1 LPNDLEFELGK
12 SEAYAAEK
20 YAIKNERP
28 FWNIKDNPCLFFA
41 TPVTKR
47 SPALS
52 FAAFLSPISIPRE
65 VQPMPPQATQVA
77 ISASPED
84 QLRPQHSQLLKKVK
98 ILDRVRELQAEAAQE
113 VKETID
119 KCVAEIN
126 EDRRDAKA
134 QGQHS
139 AAISAVMGKAKL
151 LGLVTDKHEDV
162 TSKPDFSKATSLN
175 DVGIKLLQSVGYAEP
190 SPADVALALEAH
202 EHLIAQLE
210 AIAERAQ
217 SLSAEQ

>member
-1 LPNDLEFELGK
+1 MPVLRNPRHEAFARAIFRGIFEPDLYPTQGA
-12 SEAYAAEK
+12 AYAAAG
-20 YAIKNERP
+20 YTSR
-28 FWNIKDNPCLFFA
+28 NIGKPGGSA
-41 TPVTKR
+41 E
-47 SPALS
+47 
-52 FAAFLSPISIPRE
+52 AA
-65 VQPMPPQATQVA
+65 A
-77 ISASPED
+77 
-84 QLRPQHSQLLKKVK
+84 SQLLKKVK

-119 KCVAEIN
+119 KCVAELN

-151 LGLVTDKHEDV
+151 LGLVTDKHED
-162 TSKPDFSKATSLN
+162 TKPDFSKATSLN
-175 DVGIKLLQSVGYAEP
+175 DVGIGLLQSVGYASP
-190 SPADVALALEAH
+190 SSDDVALALEAQATM
-202 EHLIAQLE
+202 IAQLE

>member
-1 LPNDLEFELGK
+1 MPVLSNPRHEAFARAIFRGIFEPDLYPTQGA
-12 SEAYAAEK
+12 AYAAAG
-20 YAIKNERP
+20 YTSR
-28 FWNIKDNPCLFFA
+28 NIGKPGGSA
-41 TPVTKR
+41 E
-47 SPALS
+47 
-52 FAAFLSPISIPRE
+52 AA
-65 VQPMPPQATQVA
+65 A
-77 ISASPED
+77 
-84 QLRPQHSQLLKKVK
+84 SQLLKKVK

-113 VKETID
+113 VKETIE
-119 KCVAEIN
+119 KCVAELN

-151 LGLVTDKHEDV
+151 LGLVTERHEDV
-162 TSKPDFSKATSLN
+162 TGKPDFSKATSLE

-190 SPADVALALEAH
+190 SPGDVALALEAH
-202 EHLIAQLE
+202 EHMIAQLE

>member
-1 LPNDLEFELGK
+1 MPVLRNPRHEAFARAIFRGIFEPDLYPTRGT
-12 SEAYAAEK
+12 AYRAAG
-20 YAIKNERP
+20 YRASG
-28 FWNIKDNPCLFFA
+28 L
-41 TPVTKR
+41 
-47 SPALS
+47 
-52 FAAFLSPISIPRE
+52 RE
-65 VQPMPPQATQVA
+65 PGG
-77 ISASPED
+77 SAEVNAS
-84 QLRPQHSQLLKKVK
+84 RLLKNAK

-119 KCVAEIN
+119 KCVAELN

-162 TSKPDFSKATSLN
+162 TKPDFSKATSLN
-175 DVGIKLLQSVGYAEP
+175 DIGLKLLQAVGYSSP

-202 EHLIAQLE
+202 GAMIAQLE

>member
-1 LPNDLEFELGK
+1 MPVLRNPRHEAFACAIFRGIFEPDLYPTQGA
-12 SEAYAAEK
+12 AYAAAG
-20 YAIKNERP
+20 YTSR
-28 FWNIKDNPCLFFA
+28 NIGKPGGSA
-41 TPVTKR
+41 E
-47 SPALS
+47 
-52 FAAFLSPISIPRE
+52 AA
-65 VQPMPPQATQVA
+65 A
-77 ISASPED
+77 
-84 QLRPQHSQLLKKVK
+84 SQLLKKVK
-98 ILDRVRELQAEAAQE
+98 ILDRVRELQAQAADQ

-119 KCVAEIN
+119 KCVAELN

-151 LGLVTDKHEDV
+151 LGLVTEKHEDV
-162 TSKPDFSKATSLN
+162 TGKPDFSKATSLN

-202 EHLIAQLE
+202 ERFTATLE

-217 SLSAEQ
+217 GCLISKPTH

>member
-1 LPNDLEFELGK
+1 MPVLRNPRHEAFARAIFRGIFEPDLYPTQGA
-12 SEAYAAEK
+12 AYAAAG
-20 YAIKNERP
+20 YTSR
-28 FWNIKDNPCLFFA
+28 NIGKPGGSA
-41 TPVTKR
+41 E
-47 SPALS
+47 
-52 FAAFLSPISIPRE
+52 AA
-65 VQPMPPQATQVA
+65 A
-77 ISASPED
+77 
-84 QLRPQHSQLLKKVK
+84 SQLLKKVK

-119 KCVAEIN
+119 KCVAELN

-162 TSKPDFSKATSLN
+162 TTSKPDFTKATSLQ
-175 DVGIKLLQSVGYAEP
+175 DVGLKLLQSVGYASP
-190 SPADVALALEAH
+190 SPDDVALALEAH

>member
-1 LPNDLEFELGK
+1 MSALKNLRHEAFAQAIFRGIFEPDLYPTHGT
-12 SEAYAAEK
+12 AYRAAG
-20 YAIKNERP
+20 YRASG
-28 FWNIKDNPCLFFA
+28 L
-41 TPVTKR
+41 
-47 SPALS
+47 
-52 FAAFLSPISIPRE
+52 RE
-65 VQPMPPQATQVA
+65 PGG
-77 ISASPED
+77 SAEVNAS
-84 QLRPQHSQLLKKVK
+84 RLLKNAK

-119 KCVAEIN
+119 KCVAELN

-162 TSKPDFSKATSLN
+162 TKHDFSKAESLN
-175 DVGIKLLQSVGYAEP
+175 DVGIGLLQAVGYASP

-202 EHLIAQLE
+202 GNMIEQLE

-217 SLSAEQ
+217 SLGAEQ

>member
-1 LPNDLEFELGK
+1 MPVLRNPRHEAFARAIFRGIFEPDLYPTRGT
-12 SEAYAAEK
+12 AYRAAG
-20 YAIKNERP
+20 YRASG
-28 FWNIKDNPCLFFA
+28 L
-41 TPVTKR
+41 
-47 SPALS
+47 
-52 FAAFLSPISIPRE
+52 RE
-65 VQPMPPQATQVA
+65 PGG
-77 ISASPED
+77 SAEVNAS
-84 QLRPQHSQLLKKVK
+84 RLLKNAK

-119 KCVAEIN
+119 KCVAELN

-162 TSKPDFSKATSLN
+162 TKPDFSKATSLN
-175 DVGIKLLQSVGYAEP
+175 DIGLKLLQAVGYASP
-190 SPADVALALEAH
+190 SSDDIALALEAH
-202 EHLIAQLE
+202 EHMIAQLE

>member
-1 LPNDLEFELGK
+1 
-12 SEAYAAEK
+12 
-20 YAIKNERP
+20 
-28 FWNIKDNPCLFFA
+28 
-41 TPVTKR
+41 
-47 SPALS
+47 
-52 FAAFLSPISIPRE
+52 
-65 VQPMPPQATQVA
+65 
-77 ISASPED
+77 
-84 QLRPQHSQLLKKVK
+84 
-98 ILDRVRELQAEAAQE
+98 
-113 VKETID
+113 
-119 KCVAEIN
+119 
-126 EDRRDAKA
+126 
-134 QGQHS
+134 
-139 AAISAVMGKAKL
+139 MGKAKL

>member
-1 LPNDLEFELGK
+1 MPVLRNPRHEAFARAIFRGIFEPDLYPTHGT
-12 SEAYAAEK
+12 AYRAAG
-20 YAIKNERP
+20 YRASG
-28 FWNIKDNPCLFFA
+28 L
-41 TPVTKR
+41 
-47 SPALS
+47 
-52 FAAFLSPISIPRE
+52 RE
-65 VQPMPPQATQVA
+65 PGG
-77 ISASPED
+77 SAEVNAS
-84 QLRPQHSQLLKKVK
+84 RLLKNAK

-119 KCVAEIN
+119 KCVAELN

-162 TSKPDFSKATSLN
+162 TSKPDFTKATSLN
-175 DVGIKLLQSVGYAEP
+175 DVGIGLLQSVGYASP

-202 EHLIAQLE
+202 ASLIEQLE

-217 SLSAEQ
+217 GGRMLD

>member
-1 LPNDLEFELGK
+1 V
-12 SEAYAAEK
+12 
-20 YAIKNERP
+20 
-28 FWNIKDNPCLFFA
+28 KDYVG
-41 TPVTKR
+41 TSKIM
-47 SPALS
+47 PALRNPRHEA
-52 FAAFLSPISIPRE
+52 FAQAIFRGIFEPDLYPTRGTAYRAAGYRASGLRE
-65 VQPMPPQATQVA
+65 PGG
-77 ISASPED
+77 SAEVNAS
-84 QLRPQHSQLLKKVK
+84 RLLKNAK

-119 KCVAEIN
+119 KCVAELN

-162 TSKPDFSKATSLN
+162 TSKPDFTKATSLQ
-175 DVGIKLLQSVGYAEP
+175 DVGLKLLQAVGYESP
-190 SPADVALALEAH
+190 SSDDIALALEAH
-202 EHLIAQLE
+202 ATMIAQLE

-217 SLSAEQ
+217 SVNAEQ

>member
-1 LPNDLEFELGK
+1 MPVLRNPRHEAFARAIFRGIFEPNLYPTRGT
-12 SEAYAAEK
+12 AYRAAG
-20 YAIKNERP
+20 YRASG
-28 FWNIKDNPCLFFA
+28 L
-41 TPVTKR
+41 
-47 SPALS
+47 
-52 FAAFLSPISIPRE
+52 RE
-65 VQPMPPQATQVA
+65 PGG
-77 ISASPED
+77 SAEVNAS
-84 QLRPQHSQLLKKVK
+84 RLLKNAK

-119 KCVAEIN
+119 KCVAELN

-162 TSKPDFSKATSLN
+162 TKPDFSKATSLK
-175 DVGIKLLQSVGYAEP
+175 DVGIGLLQSVGYASP
-190 SPADVALALEAH
+190 SSDDVALALEAH
-202 EHLIAQLE
+202 ATMIAQLE

>member
-1 LPNDLEFELGK
+1 MPVLRNPRHEAFARAIFRGIFEPDLYPTRGA
-12 SEAYAAEK
+12 AYAAAG
-20 YAIKNERP
+20 YTSR
-28 FWNIKDNPCLFFA
+28 NIGKPGGSA
-41 TPVTKR
+41 E
-47 SPALS
+47 
-52 FAAFLSPISIPRE
+52 AA
-65 VQPMPPQATQVA
+65 A
-77 ISASPED
+77 
-84 QLRPQHSQLLKKVK
+84 SQLLKKVK

-119 KCVAEIN
+119 KCVAELN

-162 TSKPDFSKATSLN
+162 TSKPDFTKATSLQ
-175 DVGIKLLQSVGYAEP
+175 DVGLKLLQAVGYESP
-190 SPADVALALEAH
+190 SSDDIALALEAH
-202 EHLIAQLE
+202 ATMIAQLE

-217 SLSAEQ
+217 SLSVEQ

>member
-1 LPNDLEFELGK
+1 MPVLRNPRHEAFARAIFRGIFEPDLYPTRGT
-12 SEAYAAEK
+12 AYRAAG
-20 YAIKNERP
+20 YRASG
-28 FWNIKDNPCLFFA
+28 L
-41 TPVTKR
+41 
-47 SPALS
+47 
-52 FAAFLSPISIPRE
+52 RE
-65 VQPMPPQATQVA
+65 PGG
-77 ISASPED
+77 SAEVNAS
-84 QLRPQHSQLLKKVK
+84 RLLKNAK

-119 KCVAEIN
+119 KCVAELN

-162 TSKPDFSKATSLN
+162 TKPDFSKATSLQ
-175 DVGIKLLQSVGYAEP
+175 DIGLKLLQSVGYASP
-190 SPADVALALEAH
+190 SDADVALALEAH
-202 EHLIAQLE
+202 RAFAEQIE